1 MIFNNNND
9 MNRILK
15 YIPLFLVLLALTSCE
30 TQKVVFSGRPGTEIY
45 NTENRYKVGKID
57 NSGSATVE
65 LNYND
70 YARLMLSKDPESGSL
85 IPFALNMNP
94 KRGIKDDRNFG
105 YLFCTIGYIFAA
117 SGVIGGI
124 ALNLPE
130 LIAPCLGGGALY
142 LAVGYLGG
150 KFHQPHFI
158 PEQTIPQDIVFTPLV
173 ETADYKTFVPKAQR
187 MNAQPKNGSQRANT
201 TRRSGNSRYKADDD
215 HTKNVIGTY
224 IGNGKLMFEGAVTEK
239 YNDIKVVIEKVSGE
253 ANMVTVNVMLDD
265 GMPYFGSKSKYS
277 ITKNDDEYVLI
288 HESVN
293 STISIN
299 QYGEL
304 VYLNNDVEDDNG
316 TNVLKINA
324 DKE

>member
-1 MIFNNNND
+1 

-15 YIPLFLVLLALTSCE
+15 YIPLLLVLLALASCG
-30 TQKVVFSGRPGTEIY
+30 TVKFSGKPGTEIY
-45 NTENRYKVGKID
+45 NEHYEKVGEVD
-57 NSGSATVE
+57 YSG
-65 LNYND
+65 
-70 YARLMLSKDPESGSL
+70 YAEVKMPRTTFHEPRFFLSKDPETGAL
-85 IPFALNMNP
+85 IPFVSNLNP
-94 KRGIKDDRNFG
+94 KFSKDKTYDGSWMICFGTGGVVGGVFCIAGATGAALGIPLIVGGTAVTWLGMKWI
-105 YLFCTIGYIFAA
+105 CEKSYIA
-117 SGVIGGI
+117 
-124 ALNLPE
+124 N
-130 LIAPCLGGGALY
+130 
-142 LAVGYLGG
+142 
-150 KFHQPHFI
+150 
-158 PEQTIPQDIVFTPLV
+158 QTIPQDIVFTPLV

-187 MNAQPKNGSQRANT
+187 MKAQPKSGSQRANT

-239 YNDIKVVIEKVSGE
+239 YNDIKVVIEKVSDE
-253 ANMVTVNVMLDD
+253 ANMVTVNVLLDD
-265 GMPYFGSKSKYS
+265 GNPYFGSKSKYS

>member
-1 MIFNNNND
+1 MIFSKKNDD

-15 YIPLFLVLLALTSCE
+15 YIPLLLVLLALASCSSE
-30 TQKVVFSGRPGTEIY
+30 QKVIFSGKPGTEIY
-45 NTENRYKVGKID
+45 NTDYRVGKVD

-65 LNYND
+65 IYYD
-70 YARLMLSKDPESGSL
+70 DAARLMFSKDPESGTF
-85 IPFALNMNP
+85 IPFAINMNP
-94 KRGIKDDRNFG
+94 KRSSVTGRVVGITFRGLGAGYAGAGLIFMTFDPGFGACFLSGGLAFLATG
-105 YLFCTIGYIFAA
+105 YLAGRLNQPFYIA
-117 SGVIGGI
+117 
-124 ALNLPE
+124 
-130 LIAPCLGGGALY
+130 
-142 LAVGYLGG
+142 
-150 KFHQPHFI
+150 K
-158 PEQTIPQDIVFTPLV
+158 QTINQDIVFTPLV
-173 ETADYKTFVPKAQR
+173 ETADYKTFVPKSQR
-187 MNAQPKNGSQRANT
+187 MKDQPKSGSQRANT

-215 HTKNVIGTY
+215 YTKNVIGTY
-224 IGNGKLMFEGAVTEK
+224 SGNGKLMFEGAVTEK

-316 TNVLKINA
+316 INILKINA

>member
-1 MIFNNNND
+1 

-15 YIPLFLVLLALTSCE
+15 YIPLLLVLITLASCK
-30 TQKVVFSGRPGTEIY
+30 TVKFSGKPGTEIY
-45 NTENRYKVGKID
+45 NEYYEKVGEVD
-57 NSGSATVE
+57 YSG
-65 LNYND
+65 
-70 YARLMLSKDPESGSL
+70 YAEVKMPRASNQEPHLFLSKNPETGVL
-85 IPFALNMNP
+85 IPFAVNLNP
-94 KRGIKDDRNFG
+94 KYSFDKIAYGGLMAYFGTAFAVGTPFFGLGSGAIPLFAGCATVSFFGIKWLCQRP
-105 YLFCTIGYIFAA
+105 YIA
-117 SGVIGGI
+117 
-124 ALNLPE
+124 
-130 LIAPCLGGGALY
+130 
-142 LAVGYLGG
+142 
-150 KFHQPHFI
+150 
-158 PEQTIPQDIVFTPLV
+158 EQTIPQDIVFTPLV

-215 HTKNVIGTY
+215 YTKNVIGTY

-239 YNDIKVVIEKVSGE
+239 YNDIKVVIEKVSDE
-253 ANMVTVNVMLDD
+253 ANMVTVNVLLDD
-265 GMPYFGSKSKYS
+265 GNPYFGSKSKYS

-316 TNVLKINA
+316 INILKINA

>member
-1 MIFNNNND
+1 

-15 YIPLFLVLLALTSCE
+15 YIPLLLVLLALTSCS
-30 TQKVVFSGRPGTEIY
+30 TSKVMFSGKPGTEIRQKNY
-45 NTENRYKVGKID
+45 YGHYYSAGEVESSKNAKVSLVKKPQF
-57 NSGSATVE
+57 
-65 LNYND
+65 LLY
-70 YARLMLSKDPESGSL
+70 KDPESGTV
-85 IPFALNMNP
+85 IPFAPNLNP
-94 KRGIKDDRNFG
+94 KGKESNIVTLGWIYLVLYGICLAG
-105 YLFCTIGYIFAA
+105 ILP
-117 SGVIGGI
+117 I
-124 ALNLPE
+124 ALGEVSTGIL
-130 LIAPCLGGGALY
+130 AGTALS
-142 LAVGYLGG
+142 LAIYFGCGLN
-150 KFHQPHFI
+150 QPYFI

-187 MNAQPKNGSQRANT
+187 MKDQPKSGSQRANT

-253 ANMVTVNVMLDD
+253 ANMVTVNVLLDD

-316 TNVLKINA
+316 INILKINA

>member
-1 MIFNNNND
+1 
-9 MNRILK
+9 MNRILI
-15 YIPLFLVLLALTSCE
+15 YIPLLLVLLALTSCS
-30 TQKVVFSGRPGTEIY
+30 TSKVMFSGKPGTEIHEKNY
-45 NTENRYKVGKID
+45 YGHYHSVGK
-57 NSGSATVE
+57 VE
-65 LNYND
+65 SSKHTKVTLTKEPQF
-70 YARLMLSKDPESGSL
+70 LLHKDPESGTV
-85 IPFALNMNP
+85 IPFAPNLNP
-94 KRGIKDDRNFG
+94 KRKSRDTVRTGWLLLVLYGICLAG
-105 YLFCTIGYIFAA
+105 ILP
-117 SGVIGGI
+117 I
-124 ALNLPE
+124 ALGEVPLGILTGTAVS
-130 LIAPCLGGGALY
+130 LIVYFSCGLNKPY
-142 LAVGYLGG
+142 
-150 KFHQPHFI
+150 FI

-187 MNAQPKNGSQRANT
+187 MKDQPKSGSQRANT

-215 HTKNVIGTY
+215 YTKNVIGTY

-316 TNVLKINA
+316 INILKINA

>member
-1 MIFNNNND
+1 

-15 YIPLFLVLLALTSCE
+15 FLPLLLVLLVLTSCK
-30 TQKVVFSGRPGTEIY
+30 TQNVTFSGRPGTKIY
-45 NTENRYKVGKID
+45 NHNYIKVGEVN
-57 NSGSATVE
+57 NSGSATVK
-65 LNYND
+65 LLYKTKPV
-70 YARLMLSKDPESGSL
+70 RFMLYKDLETDAL
-85 IPFALNMNP
+85 IP
-94 KRGIKDDRNFG
+94 
-105 YLFCTIGYIFAA
+105 Y
-117 SGVIGGI
+117 
-124 ALNLPE
+124 ALNLNPKYE
-130 LIAPCLGGGALY
+130 TGQIVGISLLPVGVLAWAAALNSMNPIALGGGA
-142 LAVGYLGG
+142 AAYLGG
-150 KFHQPHFI
+150 MILLYGSSKRYI

-187 MNAQPKNGSQRANT
+187 MNAQPKNGSQRVNT

-265 GMPYFGSKSKYS
+265 GNPYFGSKSKYS

-316 TNVLKINA
+316 INILKINA

>member
-1 MIFNNNND
+1 

-15 YIPLFLVLLALTSCE
+15 YIPLLLVLLALTSCS
-30 TQKVVFSGRPGTEIY
+30 TRKVVFSGKPGTEIHEKNY
-45 NTENRYKVGKID
+45 YGRYYSVGK
-57 NSGSATVE
+57 VE
-65 LNYND
+65 SSKHVEVKLYKEPQILL
-70 YARLMLSKDPESGSL
+70 YKDPESGTE
-85 IPFALNMNP
+85 IPFVPNLNP
-94 KRGIKDDRNFG
+94 KRKESNIVALGWVFLVLWGIG
-105 YLFCTIGYIFAA
+105 LAGILP
-117 SGVIGGI
+117 I
-124 ALNLPE
+124 ALGEVPLGIITGTALS
-130 LIAPCLGGGALY
+130 LILY
-142 LAVGYLGG
+142 FGFGLNKSY
-150 KFHQPHFI
+150 FI

-215 HTKNVIGTY
+215 YTKNVIGTY
-224 IGNGKLMFEGAVTEK
+224 SGNGKLMFEGAVTEK

-253 ANMVTVNVMLDD
+253 ANMVTVNVLLDD
-265 GMPYFGSKSKYS
+265 GNPYFGSKSKYS
-277 ITKNDDEYVLI
+277 IIKNDDEYVLI

-316 TNVLKINA
+316 TNILKINA